1 MNDISSERNLTM
13 MTDLYQLTMMYGYY
27 RCGMDKNEAIFDL
40 FFRQRDNSAYA
51 IMAGTESV
59 IDYIN
64 KLHFAPEDIEY
75 LRSLN
80 LFDEGFLK
88 ILADMRFTGE
98 IYGMP
103 EGTVVFPY
111 EPLIRVKA
119 PIMQAQLVETTLLN
133 LVNHQTLIATKAAR
147 VAYAANGD
155 GVMEFGLRR
164 AQGPDAGIYGARAAM
179 IGGCTGTSNVL
190 TGQMCGVPVSGTH
203 AHSWVMSFDS
213 ELEAFRAFAKSSPKN
228 CTLLIDTYDVR
239 EGCEHAITVAKEME
253 AVGERL
259 SAIRID
265 SGDLAKLSKYVRG
278 RFDAEGLPYVGIS
291 VSNDLDEYTIQSLL
305 DQGAPI
311 DIFGVGTK
319 LATCYD
325 QPALG
330 GVYKLSARRA
340 SEADPWTPV
349 VKLSEQPYKRTIP
362 GVQRVR
368 RYYDGFGGPICDMI
382 YDEDHLS
389 GEGTARGNT
398 LVAVNDAALVTD
410 VSELEYRELLVPIV
424 RDGSAVAPRES
435 IEDARERCAWALD
448 HLDPVYKRFLYPQ
461 TYVVGMEQG
470 LAQVRDEL
478 VRKNMAAA
486 SAFPWAH

>member
-1 MNDISSERNLTM
+1 M
-13 MTDLYQLTMMYGYY
+13 
-27 RCGMDKNEAIFDL
+27 
-40 FFRQRDNSAYA
+40 
-51 IMAGTESV
+51 
-59 IDYIN
+59 
-64 KLHFAPEDIEY
+64 
-75 LRSLN
+75 
-80 LFDEGFLK
+80 
-88 ILADMRFTGE
+88 
-98 IYGMP
+98 
-103 EGTVVFPY
+103 
-111 EPLIRVKA
+111 
-119 PIMQAQLVETTLLN
+119 
-133 LVNHQTLIATKAAR
+133 
-147 VAYAANGD
+147 
-155 GVMEFGLRR
+155 
-164 AQGPDAGIYGARAAM
+164 
-179 IGGCTGTSNVL
+179 
-190 TGQMCGVPVSGTH
+190 
-203 AHSWVMSFDS
+203 
-213 ELEAFRAFAKSSPKN
+213 
-228 CTLLIDTYDVR
+228 
-239 EGCEHAITVAKEME
+239 
-253 AVGERL
+253 GERL

-311 DIFGVGTK
+311 DSFGVGTK

-340 SEADPWTPV
+340 SETDPWTPV

-382 YDEDHLS
+382 YDEDHLA
-389 GEGTARGNT
+389 GEGAARGNT

-410 VSELEYRELLVPIV
+410 VSELEYRELLAPIV
-424 RDGSAVAPRES
+424 RNGSAVAPRES
-435 IEDARERCAWALD
+435 IEDARERCTWALD

>member
-1 MNDISSERNLTM
+1 MLAGRR
-13 MTDLYQLTMMYGYY
+13 YG
-27 RCGMDKNEAIFDL
+27 I
-40 FFRQRDNSAYA
+40 
-51 IMAGTESV
+51 
-59 IDYIN
+59 
-64 KLHFAPEDIEY
+64 P
-75 LRSLN
+75 
-80 LFDEGFLK
+80 
-88 ILADMRFTGE
+88 
-98 IYGMP
+98 
-103 EGTVVFPY
+103 VF
-111 EPLIRVKA
+111 
-119 PIMQAQLVETTLLN
+119 
-133 LVNHQTLIATKAAR
+133 
-147 VAYAANGD
+147 
-155 GVMEFGLRR
+155 
-164 AQGPDAGIYGARAAM
+164 
-179 IGGCTGTSNVL
+179 
-190 TGQMCGVPVSGTH
+190 GTH

-253 AVGERL
+253 AAGERL

-291 VSNDLDEYTIQSLL
+291 VSNDLDEYTIQSLI

-311 DIFGVGTK
+311 NSFGVGTK

-368 RYYDGFGGPICDMI
+368 RYYDGFGGPVCDMI
-382 YDEDHLS
+382 YDEDHLA
-389 GEGTARGNT
+389 GEGAARGNT

-435 IEDARERCAWALD
+435 IEDARERCAWALKQLCLKSGSSLIWTPLTSVSCTRRPMWWAWSRAWRRCATSWCARTWPRPRLSPGLTNS
-448 HLDPVYKRFLYPQ
+448 LDGRGKSRFLGRQ
-461 TYVVGMEQG
+461 LGRS
-470 LAQVRDEL
+470 L
-478 VRKNMAAA
+478 N
-486 SAFPWAH
+486 S

>member
-1 MNDISSERNLTM
+1 
-13 MTDLYQLTMMYGYY
+13 
-27 RCGMDKNEAIFDL
+27 
-40 FFRQRDNSAYA
+40 
-51 IMAGTESV
+51 
-59 IDYIN
+59 
-64 KLHFAPEDIEY
+64 
-75 LRSLN
+75 
-80 LFDEGFLK
+80 
-88 ILADMRFTGE
+88 
-98 IYGMP
+98 
-103 EGTVVFPY
+103 
-111 EPLIRVKA
+111 
-119 PIMQAQLVETTLLN
+119 
-133 LVNHQTLIATKAAR
+133 
-147 VAYAANGD
+147 
-155 GVMEFGLRR
+155 
-164 AQGPDAGIYGARAAM
+164 
-179 IGGCTGTSNVL
+179 
-190 TGQMCGVPVSGTH
+190 
-203 AHSWVMSFDS
+203 MSFDS

-291 VSNDLDEYTIQSLL
+291 VSNDLDEYTIQSLI

-311 DIFGVGTK
+311 DSFGVGTK

-340 SEADPWTPV
+340 SETDPWTPV

-368 RYYDGFGGPICDMI
+368 RYYDGFGGPVCDMI
-382 YDEDHLS
+382 YDEDHLA
-389 GEGTARGNT
+389 GEGAARGNT

-435 IEDARERCAWALD
+435 IQDARERCAWALD
-448 HLDPVYKRFLYPQ
+448 HLDTAFKRFLYPQ

-486 SAFPWAH
+486 SAFPWAK

>member
-1 MNDISSERNLTM
+1 MHKISR
-13 MTDLYQLTMMYGYY
+13 
-27 RCGMDKNEAIFDL
+27 
-40 FFRQRDNSAYA
+40 
-51 IMAGTESV
+51 
-59 IDYIN
+59 
-64 KLHFAPEDIEY
+64 
-75 LRSLN
+75 LN
-80 LFDEGFLK
+80 LGLLTSLDDLWLLPQLFLL
-88 ILADMRFTGE
+88 LARHNGHQQGDG
-98 IYGMP
+98 Y
-103 EGTVVFPY
+103 
-111 EPLIRVKA
+111 KA
-119 PIMQAQLVETTLLN
+119 LGAGAQPHKGRGHNDGLAVHHAQQGLLYAQLGGNAPQGKHHPGVVVELG
-133 LVNHQTLIATKAAR
+133 VHRAGA
-147 VAYAANGD
+147 VA
-155 GVMEFGLRR
+155 EFGLRR
-164 AQGPDAGIYGARAAM
+164 AQGPDGGLAVARASYVA
-179 IGGCTGTSNVL
+179 GCSSTSNVL
-190 TGQMCGVPVSGTH
+190 AGRRYGIPVFGTH

-253 AVGERL
+253 AAGERL

-311 DIFGVGTK
+311 DSFGVGTK

-340 SEADPWTPV
+340 SDADPWTPV

-368 RYYDGFGGPICDMI
+368 RYYDGFGGPVCDMI
-382 YDEDHLS
+382 YDEDHLA
-389 GEGTARGNT
+389 GEGAARGNT

-424 RDGSAVAPRES
+424 RDGGAVAPRES
-435 IEDARERCAWALD
+435 IEDARERCAWAID
-448 HLDPVYKRFLYPQ
+448 HLDAAFKRFLYPQ

-486 SAFPWAH
+486 SAFPWAK